1 MPKLALLD
9 DYLDVGLKYAD
20 WTKLP
25 AGWTVE
31 RFVKGI
37 GGEDALAATLA
48 DFDAIM
54 LMRERT
60 PFPGSLLKRL
70 PKLKLL
76 ITSGKRNASI
86 DVATAKAQGI
96 VVCGTDSL
104 GFPPAELAWG
114 LILALARGIVREDA
128 SLRAGT
134 WQTRAGV
141 GLKGKTLGL
150 FGLGRLGSLMAPV
163 GKAFGMEVLGW
174 SRSLTPEKAAAVGA
188 VSVDKDEIFRRSDFV
203 VVLLV
208 LNAATRGLVGAREL
222 GLMKPSAFLVNIAR
236 GPIVDE
242 TALTLALREGRIAGA
257 GLDVYDQEPIPDNH
271 PFLSLDNTVLL
282 PHLGYV
288 TEENHRIHYQSTLDA
303 VQAWLAGKPINVI
316 ED

>member
-37 GGEDALAATLA
+37 GAEDALAAALA

-96 VVCGTDSL
+96 VVCGTDSY
-104 GFPPAELAWG
+104 GYPPAELAWG

-128 SLRAGT
+128 SLRAGK
-134 WQTRAGV
+134 WQSRAGV

-174 SRSLTPEKAAAVGA
+174 SRSMTPEKAAAVGA
-188 VSVDKDEIFRRSDFV
+188 VSVDRDEIFRRSDFV

-257 GLDVYDQEPIPDNH
+257 GIDVYDQEPIPDNH

>member
-37 GGEDALAATLA
+37 GDEDALAAALA

-96 VVCGTDSL
+96 VVCGTDSY
-104 GFPPAELAWG
+104 GYPPAELAWG

-128 SLRAGT
+128 SLRAGN
-134 WQTRAGV
+134 WQSRAGV

-174 SRSLTPEKAAAVGA
+174 SRSLTPDRAAAVGA

-257 GLDVYDQEPIPDNH
+257 GIDVYDQEPIPDNH